1 MKVPDPRL
9 LTTREIA
16 LFVGVSKRTIQTW
29 VQKGIIGHLKIG
41 KVIRFDATRVLRDLE
56 AFEVPVKSGR
66 PSEVNAESPT
76 QTRHVDESQGAGS
89 SLPCCDRL
97 EGIDGNVEMK
107 GAEVSQKRAGSA
119 SANGQ
124 NRPNQTES

>member
-29 VQKGIIGHLKIG
+29 VQKGIISHLKIG
-41 KVIRFDATRVLRDLE
+41 KVIRFNPMRVLRDLE
-56 AFEVPVKSGR
+56 AFEVPTKSGK

-76 QTRHVDESQGAGS
+76 QTRHVDESQGVGS
-89 SLPCCDRL
+89 PLPCCVRL
-97 EGIDGNVEMK
+97 DGIDGNVEMK
-107 GAEVSQKRAGSA
+107 GAKGS
-119 SANGQ
+119 
-124 NRPNQTES
+124 

>member
-29 VQKGIIGHLKIG
+29 VQKGVISHLKIG
-41 KVIRFDATRVLRDLE
+41 KVIRFDPTRVLRDLE
-56 AFEVPVKSGR
+56 VFEVPTKLGK

-76 QTRHVDESQGAGS
+76 QTRHVDESQGVGS
-89 SLPCCDRL
+89 PMPCCVRL
-97 EGIDGNVEMK
+97 DGIDGNVEMK
-107 GAEVSQKRAGSA
+107 GAEVS
-119 SANGQ
+119 
-124 NRPNQTES
+124 

>member
-29 VQKGIIGHLKIG
+29 VQKGIICHLKIG

-56 AFEVPVKSGR
+56 AFEVPTKLGK
-66 PSEVNAESPT
+66 PSEINAESPT
-76 QTRHVDESQGAGS
+76 QTRHVDESQGVGCP
-89 SLPCCDRL
+89 LPSYVRL
-97 EGIDGNVEMK
+97 DGIDRNVEMK

-119 SANGQ
+119 SAN
-124 NRPNQTES
+124 TETGPT